1 MDNYQ
6 MLIEKWQKIF
16 LSLDY
21 PGIYK
26 RLSLEGWDEKKPR
39 ITYYG
44 VTYEFDLSTGAI
56 SNADNP
62 LRKPGFNTQMAIYNL
77 FYYTKT
83 HPFLSGKWVP
93 FRDVRRAAPFTDA
106 FHRSV
111 LVPFAKAFDG
121 RLDALLLAGK
131 ALGFRRI
138 PYSDA
143 GFEAMA
149 FSCLPIRFLFWDG
162 DEEFSAQSNILFDYN
177 ITDFVHEETVVSLA
191 DDGVRLLI
199 ETADKLGSAG

>member
-6 MLIEKWQKIF
+6 MLIEKWQQIF

-21 PGIYK
+21 KNIYK
-26 RLSLEGWDEKKPR
+26 RLSLDGWDEENPR

-44 VTYEFDLSTGAI
+44 VTYEFDLSTGALF
-56 SNADNP
+56 NVDDP
-62 LRKPGFNTQMAIYNL
+62 RKNLEFDTRMAIYNL
-77 FYYTKT
+77 FYYAKE

-121 RLDALLLAGK
+121 RMDALLQAGER
-131 ALGFRRI
+131 LGFRRI
-138 PYSDA
+138 PFSDA

-162 DEEFSAQSNILFDYN
+162 DDEFAAQTNILFDCN
-177 ITDFVHEETVVSLA
+177 ITDYVHEETVVSLA
-191 DDGVRLLI
+191 NDGVRLLI